1 MLDAGMHVLL
11 LTSDGSLASTVTD
24 LSRELGLTA
33 QTSKQFH
40 EVQDDLNCA
49 KFEGVLVDLDTVDDA
64 RSVLSAVRASRSNK
78 NSVVFVIATDY
89 GEALNALND
98 RAHFVLRRPVDR
110 IAMRRTLHAAYDLM
124 RKERRRYFRC
134 PIDLPVELTT
144 EDGESHR
151 CSTIN
156 VSSSGAAL
164 NVRKSLELGQRVELT
179 LLLPDGPAVRTNG
192 AVIWDDKHGKCGV
205 HFRCSPQM
213 QAMLDS
219 WLDSNLTPKADP
231 R

>member
-11 LTSDGSLASTVTD
+11 LTSDRGLASAVTD

-33 QTSKQFH
+33 QTSQRFQ
-40 EVQDDLNCA
+40 EVQNELNRA
-49 KFEGVLVDLDTVDDA
+49 KFEGVLVDLDTINDA
-64 RSVLSAVRASRSNK
+64 QSVLSAVRASRSNK
-78 NSVVFVIATDY
+78 SSVIFVIATDY
-89 GEALNALND
+89 TEALNALND
-98 RAHFVLRRPVDR
+98 RAHFVLRRPIDQM
-110 IAMRRTLHAAYDLM
+110 AMRRTLHAAYDLM

-134 PIDLPVELTT
+134 PIDVPVQLTT
-144 EDGESHR
+144 EDGGSRR

-164 NVRKSLELGQRVELT
+164 NVPKSLELGEAVELT

-219 WLDSNLTPKADP
+219 WLDSHLTPKANT